1 MLRVAVFVDAG
12 YLYAMCSLAAFH
24 TMHPRVRLSLDVEA
38 VVRQLRLEAWS
49 LDGGGGR
56 LIRIYWYDGVPKAG
70 MTPEQA
76 RTAALQDVKLRL
88 GSVNSF
94 GEQKGVDALIA
105 HDLSELGRNHAVDVA
120 LLVSGDEDILV
131 GVQTAQSFGVRVH
144 ILGIDPVRSQ
154 SQRLLNEA
162 DVAHEWP
169 ERMVVPWV
177 SARGVAP
184 NHADADGAL
193 RNEDVANGALAAPL
207 SPEQMTAILA
217 ELTPSIRE
225 RAPAIVLNWDRV
237 RRIPIDVNTRLMQ
250 AASDLLERSIE
261 QRERIAIRRQ
271 FVDALRPPEEPAAE
285 LGPDDVPETEAVLD
299 GATTLA
305 AGDASETNGAGD
317 ANGADAP
324 LGEDEVPVAP

>member
-12 YLYAMCSLAAFH
+12 YLYAMTSLAAFH

-70 MTPEQA
+70 MTPEQS

-105 HDLSELGRNHAVDVA
+105 HDLSELGRNHAIDAA

-144 ILGIDPVRSQ
+144 ILGIDPARSQ

-169 ERMVVPWV
+169 ERMVVPWI
-177 SARGVAP
+177 SARGVAS
-184 NHADADGAL
+184 AAGDADGAA
-193 RNEDVANGALAAPL
+193 RNDDGLNGAIATPLA
-207 SPEQMTAILA
+207 PEQMTAILA

-271 FVDALRPPEEPAAE
+271 FVDALRPPEESVAELAADDAPEIEPAAA
-285 LGPDDVPETEAVLD
+285 D
-299 GATTLA
+299 TTVLA
-305 AGDASETNGAGD
+305 ADDASQTDEAS
-317 ANGADAP
+317 AP
-324 LGEDEVPVAP
+324 AAV